1 MPRQIAQRCQAA
13 AKVGI
18 IQGRRAVLKI
28 VTGQGC
34 IRRAGRSVWSLYRP
48 PSAGGSRVGR

>member
-28 VTGQGC
+28 VTGQSC